1 MSTVILSFTEL
12 QAVVASGSKPKAR
25 GSKLE
30 SESNVKAKTYIAR
43 ARMEDSNGKDLQIL
57 KEVASRDGVL
67 ALSGRWDAP
76 STDKI

>member
-1 MSTVILSFTEL
+1 
-12 QAVVASGSKPKAR
+12 
-25 GSKLE
+25 
-30 SESNVKAKTYIAR
+30 
-43 ARMEDSNGKDLQIL
+43 MEDSNGKDLQIL